1 MRRGCARLCSHSGSS
16 RSLGGE
22 SRKSWDTCLTSS
34 PKRSRGKK
42 GRKPRAR
49 GKGKEAWRG
58 WVVEGPRVPPGPK
71 STFALK
77 RSDFKENPASEASA
91 FPGRAP
97 SGKARLRREVRC
109 ASKSQKYG
117 DVKNTRDVSCTLCI
131 RSAGSRPR
139 PREEVER
146 RLRGASPPPRALRA
160 AGGGAQSAGGAGRGK
175 RGKGPGGRPG
185 VLEAPGPLLSAASSD
200 LYCSVSSG
208 GARPGL
214 EKGRPGPTRQRD
226 SGLREGRSSPGP
238 PQPTWPPGFRQR
250 GKGARARA
258 QGLYVNGDSGGGRSE
273 GSGAAGRTRSG
284 PGV

>member
-1 MRRGCARLCSHSGSS
+1 M
-16 RSLGGE
+16 
-22 SRKSWDTCLTSS
+22 
-34 PKRSRGKK
+34 
-42 GRKPRAR
+42 
-49 GKGKEAWRG
+49 
-58 WVVEGPRVPPGPK
+58 VEGPRVPPGPI

-77 RSDFKENPASEASA
+77 RSDVKENPASRGLRLPWARPQRESA
-91 FPGRAP
+91 TA
-97 SGKARLRREVRC
+97 ARREVRC

-131 RSAGSRPR
+131 RSAGSRSWPR
-139 PREEVER
+139 EVER
-146 RLRGASPPPRALRA
+146 RRRGASSPPRALRA
-160 AGGGAQSAGGAGRGK
+160 AGGGAQCAGGAGRGK

-185 VLEAPGPLLSAASSD
+185 VLEAPGLLLSAASSD

-226 SGLREGRSSPGP
+226 SGLREGRSSGP

-258 QGLYVNGDSGGGRSE
+258 QGLYVNGDSGGGRGE

-284 PGV
+284 PGVWSWLSGVVGDDLAAAAADQHHPVQALGENLEEFHV

>member
-58 WVVEGPRVPPGPK
+58 WMVEGPRVPPGPK

-146 RLRGASPPPRALRA
+146 RLRGF
-160 AGGGAQSAGGAGRGK
+160 
-175 RGKGPGGRPG
+175 
-185 VLEAPGPLLSAASSD
+185 
-200 LYCSVSSG
+200 
-208 GARPGL
+208 
-214 EKGRPGPTRQRD
+214 PTQG
-226 SGLREGRSSPGP
+226 SN
-238 PQPTWPPGFRQR
+238 PGFPHCRR
-250 GKGARARA
+250 I
-258 QGLYVNGDSGGGRSE
+258 LYELSHQESPIIIVDSSI
-273 GSGAAGRTRSG
+273 SLCSSIFL
-284 PGV
+284 P